1 MAGMARTPRPPAV
14 RARRTVVGT
23 LDADR
28 HASVDPLGRVHL
40 DGEAWSLDWWIGAED
55 RWHVPADESAVRQ
68 GLVGAAPVVETRVRV
83 PSGDAVQ
90 RTYAARSAAGAPVV
104 VVEVE
109 NDSKV
114 PFAVAF
120 AVRSPGLDGWGVLR
134 EVSAEGTEVR
144 VEGKLVLVAAR
155 APGRRA
161 AIDAATADGGVAQVV
176 QGGAAQPEA
185 AVEARSKDGQAEVAV
200 VFPVAHGA
208 TIRIVL
214 PFGGGTL
221 DVDALPSADQ
231 VAKGWRSHAARGARV
246 VLPDRRLQEAV
257 DANICH
263 LLLRPEGRGVA
274 AALDRFGFVD
284 EAAEVLLEQ
293 AARTTSKDDPG
304 DVLLAL
310 AAHWTLT
317 RDDAFAEA
325 AVPLVASLVAAL
337 GHTGDGAQLGLGAI
351 AAGGAAGMLAA
362 AGQARGADDVRRAGA
377 AMAKSAAATPPP
389 AAPSG
394 PEAVVQLLRSA
405 SPTWTWVG
413 PDDGHETS
421 VGAAVL
427 MAARALLLAEADQPG
442 VPAVQ
447 LCADV
452 PEHWL
457 GQGWE
462 AHDLLTAHGRVSY
475 AVRWHG
481 DRAALLWERQP
492 WRGSAPVRI
501 TAPVLDPT
509 WSSEEPTGEA
519 LLGPVALPTA
529 DGPPAQGVTTPVTL
543 SPTPPRE
550 PG

>member
-28 HASVDPLGRVHL
+28 HASVDPRGRVHL

-55 RWHVPADESAVRQ
+55 RWHVPAQESAVRQ

-90 RTYAARSAAGAPVV
+90 RTYAARSPAGAPVV

-120 AVRSPGLDGWGVLR
+120 AVRAPGLDGWGALK

-144 VEGKLVLVAAR
+144 VGGALVLVAAR

-161 AIDAATADGGVAQVV
+161 AVDAATVDGGVAQVV
-176 QGGAAQPEA
+176 QGGDAQPEA

-200 VFPVAHGA
+200 VFPLAHGA
-208 TIRIVL
+208 TLRLVL

-231 VAKGWRSHAARGARV
+231 VAKGWRAHAGRGARV

-257 DANICH
+257 DANLCH

-274 AALDRFGFVD
+274 AALDRFAFAE
-284 EAAEVLLEQ
+284 EAAQALLDQ

-304 DVLLAL
+304 DMLLAL

-317 RDDAFAEA
+317 HDEAFADA

-337 GHTGDGAQLGLGAI
+337 GRTDSGAQLGVGAI
-351 AAGGAAGMLAA
+351 AAGGAASLMAA
-362 AGQARGADDVRRAGA
+362 AGQARAAEDVRRAGA
-377 AMAKSAAATPPP
+377 AMARSAAATAPPP
-389 AAPSG
+389 PPSTE
-394 PEAVVQLLRSA
+394 EALAQLLRSA

-413 PDDGHETS
+413 PDDGHEPS
-421 VGAAVL
+421 VGAALL
-427 MAARALLLAEADQPG
+427 MAARALVVAEADADG
-442 VPAVQ
+442 VGVVQ
-447 LCADV
+447 LAPVV
-452 PEHWL
+452 PDHWL
-457 GQGWE
+457 GRGWE
-462 AHDLLTAHGRVSY
+462 VHGLPTAHGPVSY

-481 DRAALLWERQP
+481 DRPALLWERQP
-492 WRGSAPVRI
+492 WRGAAPVRL
-501 TAPVLDPT
+501 TAPALDPS
-509 WSSEEPTGEA
+509 WSSTEPTGEA
-519 LLGPVALPTA
+519 LLGPVALPELEA
-529 DGPPAQGVTTPVTL
+529 LEGQGVTTPVTL
-543 SPTPPRE
+543 SPTPPKE
-550 PG
+550 PR

>member
-28 HASVDPLGRVHL
+28 HASVDPRGRVHL
-40 DGEAWSLDWWIGAED
+40 DGEPWSLDWWIGAED

-83 PSGDAVQ
+83 PGGDAVQ
-90 RTYAARSAAGAPVV
+90 RTYAARSPAGAPVV

-109 NDSKV
+109 NDSKA

-120 AVRSPGLDGWGVLR
+120 AVRSPGLDGWGALR

-144 VEGKLVLVAAR
+144 VGGSLVLVAAR

-161 AIDAATADGGVAQVV
+161 AVDAATADGGIAQVV
-176 QGGAAQPEA
+176 IGGDAQPEA

-208 TIRIVL
+208 TLRVVL

-221 DVDALPSADQ
+221 DVDALPSPDQ
-231 VAKGWRSHAARGARV
+231 VAKGWRSHASRGARL
-246 VLPDRRLQEAV
+246 VLPDRRLQDAF
-257 DANICH
+257 DANLCH

-274 AALDRFGFVD
+274 AALDRFGFPQ
-284 EAAEVLLEQ
+284 EAAEALLDQ

-304 DVLLAL
+304 DMLLAL

-317 RDDAFAEA
+317 HDEPFADAAS
-325 AVPLVASLVAAL
+325 PLVASLVAAL
-337 GHTGDGAQLGLGAI
+337 GRTDSGAQLGVGAI
-351 AAGGAAGMLAA
+351 AAGGAASLLAA
-362 AGQARGADDVRRAGA
+362 AGQARAAEDVRRAGA
-377 AMAKSAAATPPP
+377 AMARSAAAKAP
-389 AAPSG
+389 APAPSTQD
-394 PEAVVQLLRSA
+394 ALDQLLRSA

-421 VGAAVL
+421 VGAALL
-427 MAARALLLAEADQPG
+427 MAVRSLLLAEADADG
-442 VPAVQ
+442 VGVVQ
-447 LCADV
+447 LCAEV

-462 AHDLLTAHGRVSY
+462 VHGLTTAHGRVSY

-492 WRGSAPVRI
+492 WAGAAPVRL
-501 TAPVLDPT
+501 TAPGLDPT
-509 WSSEEPTGEA
+509 WSTTEPTGEA
-519 LLGPVALPTA
+519 LLGPIALPTP

-550 PG
+550 SE